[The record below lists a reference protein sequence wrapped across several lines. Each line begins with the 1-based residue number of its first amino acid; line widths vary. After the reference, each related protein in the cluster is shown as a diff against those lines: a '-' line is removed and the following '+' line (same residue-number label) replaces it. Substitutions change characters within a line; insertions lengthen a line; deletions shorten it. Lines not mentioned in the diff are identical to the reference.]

1 MPAAPTEGRPVRRLS
16 TAEMDDRRRQ
26 GLCFN
31 CNEKYA
37 RGHNHVCQ
45 RLFFLDLS
53 KEDEAE
59 DVAPLV
65 NLDDPTI
72 SLLAI
77 AGVRTGDTMQLR
89 INLGGVSLLAL
100 LDSGSTHNFVA
111 AEAAART
118 SLRLQHEGYCR
129 KW

>member
-1 MPAAPTEGRPVRRLS
+1 
-16 TAEMDDRRRQ
+16 MDDRRRQ

-37 RGHNHVCQ
+37 HGHNRVCQ

-53 KEDEAE
+53 EEDEAE

-89 INLGGVSLLAL
+89 INLGACHCWLFWIQGPHTISSRLRQQPGPPSA
-100 LDSGSTHNFVA
+100 SSSTA
-111 AEAAART
+111 A
-118 SLRLQHEGYCR
+118 
-129 KW
+129 

>member
-1 MPAAPTEGRPVRRLS
+1 
-16 TAEMDDRRRQ
+16 MDDCRRQ

-37 RGHNHVCQ
+37 RGHNCVCQ

-53 KEDEAE
+53 EEDEAE
-59 DVAPLV
+59 DVTPLV

-100 LDSGSTHNFVA
+100 LDSGSTQF
-111 AEAAART
+111 R
-118 SLRLQHEGYCR
+118 RG
-129 KW
+129 